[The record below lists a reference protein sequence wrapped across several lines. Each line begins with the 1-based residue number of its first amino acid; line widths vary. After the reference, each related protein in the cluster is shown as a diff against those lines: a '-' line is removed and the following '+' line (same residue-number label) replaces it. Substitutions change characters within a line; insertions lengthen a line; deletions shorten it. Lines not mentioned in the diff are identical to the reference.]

1 MADRN
6 LCDLLSPFGVS
17 IAPVSLREM
26 TLDSRKAA
34 SGDLFIAIKGHQS
47 DGRHYIPQ
55 AIAQGVSAVIAEAQG
70 EAAEGEV
77 RFIHGVPVIYLH
89 DLNNRLSA
97 LAGEFYQH
105 PSTKMKLVG
114 VTGTNG
120 KTTTTQLIAQ
130 WAKGLG
136 ETSAVMGTVGNGLL
150 GQVTLSEN
158 TTGSAVDIQL
168 ELTQLLNKK
177 ASLTAMEVSSH
188 GLIQGRVA
196 ALQFDAAV
204 FTNLSRD
211 HLDYH
216 GDMENY
222 EAAKWLLFST
232 HNTKSQIINA
242 DDDVGLKWLQRLPQA
257 CAVTM
262 ENRIPNGWQGPW
274 LAATEVEYHDKG
286 ATIHFA
292 SSWGNGV
299 FESPLMGAFNVSNLL
314 VAMATL
320 LMMDYPLGELMATTS
335 SLSPVCGRM
344 EVFSAPNK
352 PTVVVDYAHTPDALE
367 KALAAARLH
376 CKGQLWCVFGCGGDR
391 DKGKRPLMGAAA
403 EEWADKIVIT
413 DDNPRSEDP
422 IDIINDIMAGLLDS
436 SRALAIPGRPEA
448 VTSTILQAS
457 PDDVI
462 VIAGKGH
469 EDYQIIGQRKLDY
482 SDRLTVARLLG
493 VIA

>member
-6 LCDLLSPFGVS
+6 LCDLLAPFGVS
-17 IAPVSLREM
+17 TTPISLREM

-34 SGDLFIAIKGHQS
+34 AGDLFIAIKGHQS

-55 AIAQGVSAVIAEAQG
+55 AIAQGVGAVIAEAQG
-70 EAAEGEV
+70 EAEEGEI
-77 RFIHGVPVIYLH
+77 RFVHGVPVIYLN

-97 LAGEFYQH
+97 LAGEFYNQ
-105 PSTKMKLVG
+105 PSAKMKLVG

-150 GQVTLSEN
+150 GQVSPTEN

-177 ASLTAMEVSSH
+177 ATLTAMEVSSH
-188 GLIQGRVA
+188 GLVQGRVA
-196 ALQFDAAV
+196 ALQFAAAV

-232 HNTKSQIINA
+232 HQTKNQIINA

-262 ENRIPNGWQGPW
+262 ENRIPANWQGPW
-274 LAATEVEYHDKG
+274 LKATEVEYHDKG
-286 ATIHFA
+286 ATIHFD
-292 SSWGNGV
+292 STWGNGA

-320 LMMDYPLGELMATTS
+320 LMMGYPLDSLLASTS

-403 EEWADKIVIT
+403 EEWADKIIIT

-448 VTSTILQAS
+448 VTNTILQAS

-462 VIAGKGH
+462 VLAGKGH
-469 EDYQIIGQRKLDY
+469 EDYQIIGNRKLDY